1 MEYKEMPSFGNSI
14 HILIKHLKEFMYVS
28 VQPFFF
34 SNCILSPLGKCG
46 WRTGARKVTDSIHL
60 ETHMAKSA
68 ATIRLKPTVGDREAR
83 QRTAQPAQCHPKAPG
98 TSDSFTSDYT
108 TLFSFQP

>member
-1 MEYKEMPSFGNSI
+1 MSLYN
-14 HILIKHLKEFMYVS
+14 H
-28 VQPFFF
+28 FFF
-34 SNCILSPLGKCG
+34 NCILSPLGKCG

-83 QRTAQPAQCHPKAPG
+83 QRTAQPAQCYPKAPG

-108 TLFSFQP
+108 TLFLSNLRNPLAISSIPRVGKLFMKGRWKIF